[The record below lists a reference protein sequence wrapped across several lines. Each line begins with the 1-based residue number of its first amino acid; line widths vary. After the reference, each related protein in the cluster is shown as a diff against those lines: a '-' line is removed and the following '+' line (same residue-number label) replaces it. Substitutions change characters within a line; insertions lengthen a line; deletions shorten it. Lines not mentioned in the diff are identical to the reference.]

1 MYKAQYM
8 QVLNKYKLQ
17 AVMAEQNQTFSSSFY
32 LGLHLCL
39 LQNFFSI
46 HK

>member
-17 AVMAEQNQTFSSSFY
+17 AVKAEQSQTFSSPFY
-32 LGLHLCL
+32 
-39 LQNFFSI
+39 
-46 HK
+46 